1 MTKVFGYEL
10 KRLLTSELFIAMLA
24 VNAVFAWYVLTT
36 EIIEGI
42 AYTAPFSLW
51 SSCAYI
57 GKTLPI
63 AIITVLL
70 LLAGYYGKHQKRVEV
85 LTASAPMTYAQTLLI
100 RTAVLG
106 VCFLIICLVDGLL
119 GAAFSAVFFGY
130 YDFGAFIFPALLEII
145 PCFVF
150 TAGIGHLA
158 GRLHCSL
165 IYALLPAVFIAGFV
179 GVTGAFDLFG
189 GGFFSTYPLTLPVGF
204 DGEPE
209 FTINFVWMLARLL
222 YLAIGAGAIF
232 INIATHPKLK
242 RTSPSSIH

>member
-10 KRLLTSELFIAMLA
+10 KRLLTSGLFIAMLA

-42 AYTAPFSLW
+42 AYTAPFSVW
-51 SSCAYI
+51 SSCAFI

-70 LLAGYYGKHQKRVEV
+70 LQAGYYSKQQKRVEI
-85 LTASAPMTYAQTLLI
+85 LTSAAPMSYAQTLMI

-106 VCFLIICLVDGLL
+106 VCFLIICTVDSLL
-119 GAAFSAVFFGY
+119 EAVFFAAFFGY
-130 YDFGAFIFPALLEII
+130 YGFGAFILPALLEII

-150 TAGIGHLA
+150 VVGIGHLA
-158 GRLHCSL
+158 GRMHGGT
-165 IYALLPAVFIAGFV
+165 IYALLPMVFIAGFL

-189 GGFFSTYPLTLPVGF
+189 GGFFSTYPLTLPVNP
-204 DGEPE
+204 DGEPD
-209 FTINFVWMLARLL
+209 FAFNAVWLIARIV
-222 YLAIGAGAIF
+222 YLALGVGSLF
-232 INIATHPKLK
+232 VNIALRPKGK
-242 RTSPSSIH
+242 RA

>member
-1 MTKVFGYEL
+1 
-10 KRLLTSELFIAMLA
+10 MLA

-42 AYTAPFSLW
+42 AYTAPFSVW

-70 LLAGYYGKHQKRVEV
+70 LQAGYYGKQQKRVEI
-85 LTASAPMTYAQTLLI
+85 LTAAAPMTYAQTLLI

-119 GAAFSAVFFGY
+119 GAVFFAAFFGY
-130 YDFGAFIFPALLEII
+130 YGFGAFIFPALLEMI
-145 PCFVF
+145 PCFLFAV
-150 TAGIGHLA
+150 GIGHLA

-179 GVTGAFDLFG
+179 GGVSGALDLFG
-189 GGFFSTYPLTLPVGF
+189 GGYFSSYPLTLPVGA
-204 DGEPE
+204 DGEPA
-209 FTINFVWMLARLL
+209 FVINSVWLLARMIYLL
-222 YLAIGAGAIF
+222 AGTGAIF
-232 INIATHPKLK
+232 INIATRPKLT
-242 RTSPSSIH
+242 RA

>member
-1 MTKVFGYEL
+1 
-10 KRLLTSELFIAMLA
+10 MLA

-42 AYTAPFSLW
+42 AYTAPFSVW
-51 SSCAYI
+51 SNCAYI

-70 LLAGYYGKHQKRVEV
+70 LQAGYYGKQQKRVEI
-85 LTASAPMTYAQTLLI
+85 LTSAAPITYAKTLLI

-106 VCFLIICLVDGLL
+106 LCFLIICIVDSLL
-119 GAAFSAVFFGY
+119 GAVFFAAFFEY
-130 YDFGAFIFPALLEII
+130 YRFGAFILPALLEII

-150 TAGIGHLA
+150 TVGIGHLV
-158 GRLHCSL
+158 GRLHGGL
-165 IYALLPAVFIAGFV
+165 IYVLLPAVFIVGFL

-189 GGFFSTYPLTLPVGF
+189 GGFFSSYPLTLPVGV

-209 FTINFVWMLARLL
+209 FAINSVWLIARLI
-222 YLAIGAGAIF
+222 YLAIGAGIIL
-232 INIATHPKLK
+232 INIALRPKIK
-242 RTSPSSIH
+242 RA

>member
-1 MTKVFGYEL
+1 MIKVFGYEL
-10 KRLLTSELFIAMLA
+10 KRLLTSGLFIAMLA

-42 AYTAPFSLW
+42 AYTAPFSVW
-51 SSCAYI
+51 SSCAFI

-70 LLAGYYGKHQKRVEV
+70 LQAGYYGKQQKHVEI
-85 LTASAPMTYAQTLLI
+85 LTSATPMTYTQTLLI

-106 VCFLIICLVDGLL
+106 ICFLMICLVDGLL
-119 GAAFSAVFFGY
+119 GAVFFAAFFGY
-130 YDFGAFIFPALLEII
+130 YGFDVFILPALLEII

-150 TAGIGHLA
+150 AVGIGHLA
-158 GRLHCSL
+158 GRLHGGL
-165 IYALLPAVFIAGFV
+165 LYALLPAVFIAGFL

-189 GGFFSTYPLTLPVGF
+189 GGFFSSYPLTLPVGA

-209 FTINFVWMLARLL
+209 FAINSVWLLARLT
-222 YLAIGAGAIF
+222 YLAIGAAAIF
-232 INIATHPKLK
+232 VNIATRPKI
-242 RTSPSSIH
+242 RRA

>member
-1 MTKVFGYEL
+1 M
-10 KRLLTSELFIAMLA
+10 LTSGLYIAMLA

-42 AYTAPFSLW
+42 AYTAPFSVW

-70 LLAGYYGKHQKRVEV
+70 LQAGYYGKQQKRVEII
-85 LTASAPMTYAQTLLI
+85 TSAAPMTYAQTLLI

-106 VCFLIICLVDGLL
+106 VCFLIICLVDSLL
-119 GAAFSAVFFGY
+119 GAVFFASFFGY
-130 YDFGAFIFPALLEII
+130 YGFGAFIIPALLEII
-145 PCFVF
+145 PCFAFAV
-150 TAGIGHLA
+150 GIGHLA

-165 IYALLPAVFIAGFV
+165 VYALLPIAFIAGFL
-179 GVTGAFDLFG
+179 GASGAFDIFG
-189 GGFFSTYPLTLPVGF
+189 GGFFSAYPLTLPVGA

-209 FTINFVWMLARLL
+209 FAMNSVWLLARLI
-222 YLAIGAGAIF
+222 YLVLGAALIF
-232 INIATHPKLK
+232 VNIVSRPKVK
-242 RTSPSSIH
+242 RA